1 MTNRLARQVE
11 RILDEGSGN
20 HRSVIVRMRLPEKDE
35 ETILGVVA
43 SAIQRRALLLT
54 ARDVLPTH
62 LDRMAGPNRGTPSDR
77 AREALRDEGG
87 LAAQVAATAI
97 RQVSKRVLR
106 SRGLKSLKPLYSSLL
121 KLKQGA
127 HGARSFWTSKCVV
140 LQTTKDDLAR
150 LNRLVDEPLIG
161 DIYPNRMLHVPRL
174 VELKTLPA
182 RVLENKASAWGIHAV
197 GGLAARGAYGA
208 SGKGVKVGVLDTG
221 VDASHP
227 DLQGKVADWAEF
239 DSNGEEVPNS
249 QPHDTAQ
256 HGTHVAGTIAGGRV
270 SGRWIGMAP
279 DAKLAVAI
287 ALDGAKGGTDAQVLA
302 AIDWAVDRGVDVLNM
317 SLGGLTLGPEVPST
331 YTEAI
336 LTSLR
341 AGIPVVTAIGNDG
354 QQITGSPGNDLLSF
368 SVGATDV

>member
-1 MTNRLARQVE
+1 MSLGTRRRRRSWIWFLGWREWLPDSWQPVSTDENDGIEICEDE
-11 RILDEGSGN
+11 RSGW
-20 HRSVIVRMRLPEKDE
+20 RI
-35 ETILGVVA
+35 
-43 SAIQRRALLLT
+43 
-54 ARDVLPTH
+54 
-62 LDRMAGPNRGTPSDR
+62 
-77 AREALRDEGG
+77 
-87 LAAQVAATAI
+87 
-97 RQVSKRVLR
+97 
-106 SRGLKSLKPLYSSLL
+106 
-121 KLKQGA
+121 
-127 HGARSFWTSKCVV
+127 W
-140 LQTTKDDLAR
+140 
-150 LNRLVDEPLIG
+150 LIG
-161 DIYPNRMLHVPRL
+161 DIYPNRTLHVPRL

-249 QPHDTAQ
+249 QPHDTAR
-256 HGTHVAGTIAGGRV
+256 HGTHVAGTIAGGRS

-287 ALDGAKGGTDAQVLA
+287 ALDGVQGGTDAQVLA
-302 AIDWAVDRGVDVLNM
+302 GIDWAVDRGVDVLNM

-341 AGIPVVTAIGNDG
+341 AGIPLVTAIGNDG
-354 QQITGSPGNDLLSF
+354 AFCKIRICTWPAMGFPLGARASRPHSCKGAAPAP
-368 SVGATDV
+368 VGR